1 MTGIPSKPGRKFKA
15 AAKPS
20 DLDADR
26 VLRDLAQGHCAAAI
40 AALAAVVSDAE
51 APAGAR
57 ITAATTLLGW
67 AFGSE
72 SGALPGKG
80 LGGRKASHT
89 EQVVRLAWMEPKT
102 RTRGKARKPKKTTGK
117 GKGGQRAP

>member
-1 MTGIPSKPGRKFKA
+1 MTGIPSKPGRKSKA

-20 DLDADR
+20 EPDADR
-26 VLRDLAQGHCAAAI
+26 VLRDLARGHCAAAI

-67 AFGSE
+67 AFGLEGSTP
-72 SGALPGKG
+72 SGKG
-80 LGGRKASHT
+80 PSGRKASGP
-89 EQVVRLAWMEPKT
+89 EQVVRLAWMEPIA
-102 RTRGKARKPKKTTGK
+102 RTRGKARKPKRTTGK
-117 GKGGQRAP
+117 GKGGKTAP

>member
-1 MTGIPSKPGRKFKA
+1 MTGNSIRSRRKPRA
-15 AAKPS
+15 AAKPP
-20 DLDADR
+20 DIDAGR
-26 VLRDLAQGHCAAAI
+26 ILRDLARGHCAAAI
-40 AALAAVVSDAE
+40 AARAAVVSDAE

-72 SGALPGKG
+72 NGALLQKG
-80 LGGRKASHT
+80 QGGRKASHT

-102 RTRGKARKPKKTTGK
+102 RTRGNAEKPKKKTGAR
-117 GKGGQRAP
+117 KGGKTGL